1 MTEFDTDRFLKN
13 AKKQGVIIYCRVGTD
28 KNELLEENK
37 LKKLENKINQE
48 LKQMWI
54 LNHEITR

>member
-1 MTEFDTDRFLKN
+1 MQ
-13 AKKQGVIIYCRVGTD
+13 KKQGVIIYCRVGTD

-37 LKKLENKINQE
+37 IKKLENKINQE